1 MVIAQNYYRHFK
13 PHFTNIVDII
23 VGWHLEQKSKVKNHC
38 SIVLQSFHQCW
49 QSDSRFTLDLLGQLL
64 EDIEGCYENLNE
76 DFGDGVK
83 KKMND
88 FGSFVGKKDT
98 KAPKFLISDLSDLSG
113 VFNTI
118 IKCISTTP
126 DAIAYFATKPFL
138 EESYDKILMV
148 GKSALKHSYDEEI
161 VLSLNEFLLIIIECR
176 QCGVLVEMEDIQNV
190 IEMELENLEKF
201 KEVQLSSFFT
211 LLVKFIDEYK
221 STLPIPLIDNLFDLK
236 GPLVTKIRYHSDT
249 RVRNGL
255 IRVYHD
261 ILALKNVPILQA
273 AYKHIISDLGC
284 CLREIPELYSISWD
298 TETADEVPENTK
310 TSILMAQYSLNFS
323 LTAVSKLAT
332 IQNSI
337 IAMYSLSPSILE
349 VLINLQI
356 WKPEWSAYELVQFSV
371 LKLIS
376 AHCLK
381 NNNFISSSSLFA
393 TKNIT
398 SQPTSSWASAS
409 SPTESPVSQHFKLT
423 LEFLKKMLQGRPS
436 LKQMKLILDWLDKII
451 QQTAQFSEIL
461 MENQIF
467 VFIIKRINNLSVK
480 YNDEVSLK
488 VANCNDS
495 LYAFDNIHQDVYTS
509 IVELCGVKMCSVN
522 LDIRKR
528 FSFII
533 SRVPV
538 RFTLEQAKS
547 PSGINREAIQKTS
560 EMERWHLSL
569 GAIHG
574 GELRAQY
581 FAEFINQITFSPKA
595 TNIDQFIL
603 KAFKNCWFNGT
614 DMAEEYKK
622 VTLKDVRTLTSWI
635 QWEAARFCVNNKL
648 RTPLGKP
655 QDTFVKIE
663 NIIKEHARVIA
674 LKDKSTAPNYKHVL
688 ANQRNVRI
696 LLGFMEALEKAIY
709 NAAEGNAFGIPA
721 PEKPA
726 RTFFR
731 LNASTC
737 NEWFSRNR
745 LALHLLALHCMEL
758 EMVIRCSTSVLKDMV
773 TAGKQNEHYFEQILM
788 SLVWAF
794 LRNFE
799 SDALYGVY
807 TWTKAVTGKK
817 LLWIKMAAEQAAGH
831 REIASDGYTKIM
843 KEEQLSTE
851 IYEFINDQR
860 KISAQ
865 FCGDFNLL
873 YQFISEEKERF
884 YKPQSVPILKVN
896 REQIASYVKYF
907 KTKDPAVLY
916 DLAHWELLEK
926 GPNVSSNFS
935 VHNLVSLTNNSLSNT
950 LLGAQGYNVDMED
963 IRWEIL
969 HTLLQE
975 CFRTGSQEYLLHL
988 TLLNQF
994 AHKAVAFRDVN
1005 RPVNIE
1011 SFKVDKKF
1019 GSLTMFVVTTWS
1031 EFYDD
1036 YSPSGEQQNIGLRLD
1051 FVSCGRKELNYRN
1064 CMKELK
1070 TLYKKIEYVEHI
1082 GFPIESDSLETIKG
1096 FIMSTE
1102 NIKRPKVWSENV
1114 SRTAYE
1120 HCKVIYIAQHQH
1132 SEAIQFAASAACGI
1146 NHRLLSADYESSE
1159 ALKQQCVKFYMKI
1172 SEWVQCEDDDILAGD
1187 DTTPL
1192 KVLIQSINDEDH
1204 VDEKIPLIDAAA
1216 GKLLQSG
1223 AKKCPEMTK
1232 VWSALGSWCYRWGR
1246 KMVELKTDSHGLRP
1260 VDSQAIVELLP
1271 EAQDEDVEKILK
1283 ILNEQHIV
1291 AEDEDIGPNESSST
1305 EMIESQLRLIPLL
1318 KDQNHE
1324 FLDSIIEL
1332 WKQAHREV
1340 YRYYEMC
1347 ASSYFKFLLLSSGN
1361 QEDSEDSSVVTATL
1375 RLLRLIVKHAL
1386 GLQDVLEEGLSKTP
1400 SDPWKVIIP
1409 QLFSRL
1415 NHHEPYVRRRVSEL
1429 LCRVAVDS
1437 PHLIIFPTVVG
1448 AQETCMD
1455 VGKITEDDDKNV
1467 EMEWKNSSL
1476 TFCFNSLLETLS
1488 MQSPETVSQVQLLVR
1503 ELRRI
1508 SLLWD
1513 ELWLLSLSQVY
1524 GENMKRFQ
1532 NFDYEFQKTDKSPE
1546 KIILFTEKY
1555 RLLMRPVLFVFE
1567 RLQEWTS
1574 RAPETNNERNFQER
1588 FSKFIEMTISDMKKP
1603 FDPNDSLG
1611 TYNKCKSL
1619 HQLIQQRV
1627 HKRMNYTLKMSDVSP
1642 VLANLRNTVISMPG
1656 VQPSHESEAVFI
1668 Q

>member
-1 MVIAQNYYRHFK
+1 
-13 PHFTNIVDII
+13 
-23 VGWHLEQKSKVKNHC
+23 
-38 SIVLQSFHQCW
+38 
-49 QSDSRFTLDLLGQLL
+49 
-64 EDIEGCYENLNE
+64 
-76 DFGDGVK
+76 
-83 KKMND
+83 
-88 FGSFVGKKDT
+88 
-98 KAPKFLISDLSDLSG
+98 
-113 VFNTI
+113 
-118 IKCISTTP
+118 
-126 DAIAYFATKPFL
+126 
-138 EESYDKILMV
+138 MV
-148 GKSALKHSYDEEI
+148 GKSALQNSFDEEI
-161 VLSLNEFLLIIIECR
+161 VLSVNEFLLIIIECR
-176 QCGVLVEMEDIQNV
+176 RCEVVVEMEDIQT
-190 IEMELENLEKF
+190 IIELELMNLEKF
-201 KEVQLSSFFT
+201 KEVQLASFFT

-221 STLPIPLIDNLFDLK
+221 STLPIALIDNLFDLK
-236 GPLVTKIRYHSDT
+236 GPLVTNVRYNSDP
-249 RVRNGL
+249 RVKNGL

-273 AYKHIISDLGC
+273 AYKHIISDLGS
-284 CLREIPELYSISWD
+284 CLREIPELSTITWD
-298 TETADEVPENTK
+298 SPLKMYEGVPENTK

-356 WKPEWSAYELVQFSV
+356 WKPEWSGYELTQYSI

-381 NNNFISSSSLFA
+381 NSNFISSSSLFI
-393 TKNIT
+393 TKNVT
-398 SQPTSSWASAS
+398 SQPTSSWVSAS
-409 SPTESPVSQHFKLT
+409 SPTESPVSQHFKLI
-423 LEFLKKMLQGRPS
+423 LEFLKKMVKGKPS

-451 QQTAQFSEIL
+451 QQTVQFAELL
-461 MENQIF
+461 MENQNF
-467 VFIIKRINNLSVK
+467 VFIIKRINNLGIE
-480 YNDEVSLK
+480 YNNEVSLK
-488 VANCNDS
+488 IATCNDS
-495 LYAFDNIHQDVYTS
+495 LYDFDHIHPDIYTS
-509 IVELCGVKMCSVN
+509 IVELCGVEMCSVN

-528 FSFII
+528 FSFIL
-533 SRVPV
+533 SRIPL

-547 PSGINREAIQKTS
+547 PSGINQIAISKTS

-614 DMAEEYKK
+614 EMADEYKK

-663 NIIKEHARVIA
+663 NIIKEHARIIA
-674 LKDKSTAPNYKHVL
+674 LKDKSMVPSYKQVL

-773 TAGKQNEHYFEQILM
+773 TAGRQSEPYFEQILM
-788 SLVWAF
+788 SLVWAY

-799 SDALYGVY
+799 SDALFGVY

-817 LLWIKMAAEQAAGH
+817 LLWIKLAAEQAAGH
-831 REIASDGYTKIM
+831 REIAAEGYTKVL
-843 KEEQLSTE
+843 KEEQLVTE

-860 KISAQ
+860 KLSALYSN
-865 FCGDFNLL
+865 DFNFL
-873 YQFISEEKERF
+873 YQMVSEEEMRY
-884 YKPQSVPILKVN
+884 YKPQNVPILRINAGQV
-896 REQIASYVKYF
+896 ATYVKYF

-916 DLAHWELLEK
+916 DLTQWELLET
-926 GPNVSSNFS
+926 GSNVSSNFS
-935 VHNLVSLTNNSLSNT
+935 VHDMVSLTANTLSNVS
-950 LLGAQGYNVDMED
+950 LGVGYYTEEKQ
-963 IRWEIL
+963 IICWEIL

-975 CFRTGSQEYLLHL
+975 CARTGSQEYLLYL
-988 TLLNQF
+988 TLLNHF
-994 AHKAVAFRDVN
+994 SHKALEHKDINGFK
-1005 RPVNIE
+1005 NIE
-1011 SFKVDKKF
+1011 SFRIEKKF
-1019 GSLTMFVVTTWS
+1019 GSLTMFLVTTWS
-1031 EFYDD
+1031 EFFDD
-1036 YSPSGEQQNIGLRLD
+1036 YSPSAEQQNIDLRLE
-1051 FVSCGRKELNYRN
+1051 FVSCARKELNYRC
-1064 CMKELK
+1064 CMKELE

-1082 GFPIESDSLETIKG
+1082 GFPIESGSLEMIEG
-1096 FIMSTE
+1096 FLMSPE
-1102 NIKRPKVWSENV
+1102 NIESPKVWSENV
-1114 SRTAYE
+1114 TRTAYE
-1120 HCKVIYIAQHQH
+1120 HCKILYTAQHQT
-1132 SEAIQFAASAACGI
+1132 SGAIQFAASTACGI
-1146 NHRLLSADYESSE
+1146 NNRLMITDCESRE
-1159 ALKQQCVKFYMKI
+1159 KLKQHCVKFYMKI
-1172 SEWVQCEDDDILAGD
+1172 SEWIQCENDDILANDG
-1187 DTTPL
+1187 TLTPL
-1192 KVLIQSINDEDH
+1192 KILVQSINDEDH
-1204 VDEKIPLIDAAA
+1204 VDEKMPLIDAAV

-1246 KMVELKTDSHGLRP
+1246 KMVESKTDSHGLRP

-1271 EAQDEDVEKILK
+1271 EAQNEDIEKILK

-1305 EMIESQLRLIPLL
+1305 EMIESQLRMIPLL
-1318 KDQNHE
+1318 KDRNIE
-1324 FLDSIIEL
+1324 FLDAIIEL

-1347 ASSYFKFLLLSSGN
+1347 ASSYFKFLLLSSSN
-1361 QEDSEDSSVVTATL
+1361 TEDSEDSSVITATL

-1448 AQETCMD
+1448 AQETMD
-1455 VGKITEDDDKNV
+1455 VAKITEDDEKNV

-1488 MQSPETVSQVQLLVR
+1488 MQSPKTVSQVQLLVR

-1513 ELWLLSLSQVY
+1513 ELWLLSLSQLF
-1524 GENMKRFQ
+1524 GENVKRFQ
-1532 NFDYEFQKTDKSPE
+1532 TFNSEFQSTDQSPE

-1555 RLLMRPVLFVFE
+1555 RLLMRPVLFVLE

-1574 RAPETNNERNFQER
+1574 KPPETNNERNFQEK
-1588 FSKFIEMTISDMKKP
+1588 FSTFIEITISEMKKP
-1603 FDPNDSLG
+1603 FDPNNRL
-1611 TYNKCKSL
+1611 TAFNKFKSL
-1619 HQLIQQRV
+1619 YQLIQQRV
-1627 HKRMNYTLKMSDVSP
+1627 HKRMNFSLKMSDVSP
-1642 VLANLRNTVISMPG
+1642 VLANLQNTVISMPG
-1656 VQPSHESEAVFI
+1656 VQPSHESEAVYI